1 MKAYWLGQTADGT
14 VLEEREVPTPEP
26 AEGQLLVRVRA
37 AGLNR
42 GEFMSRH
49 DLHGASGEAR
59 PAGTECAGEVVRA
72 GAGVSGFEPGDRVM
86 ATARGSFAEYV
97 LMPAATAI
105 HAPENLS
112 WEEAACTTLVFLVV
126 HDMLVAQG
134 RIKPGEWVVIA
145 NASSGIGVGTILAA
159 KALGAKTIGTSGSA
173 AKLERLK
180 ALGLDVGIQT
190 RGPDFAE
197 RVMDV
202 TGGNGA
208 GIAINGIGGSVFAEC
223 VRCLAFE
230 GRLAM
235 VGYLDGVLEG
245 TIDVAKLHADRLT
258 LFGVS
263 AVRRPPEDRVAGV
276 RAFVADFLPLIAAGR
291 LKPVIDRV
299 FPFAEL
305 PAAKAYME
313 SDAHVGKI
321 AVSLA
326 SS

>member
-1 MKAYWLGQTADGT
+1 MKAYWLGTTADGT
-14 VLEEREVPTPEP
+14 FLEEREVPLPEP

-49 DLHGASGEAR
+49 DLHGAPGEAR
-59 PAGTECAGEVVRA
+59 PAGTESAGEVVRV
-72 GAGVSGFEPGDRVM
+72 GSGVTAFQPGDRVM

-97 LMPAATAI
+97 LMPAVSAI
-105 HAPENLS
+105 PVPGNLS
-112 WEEAACTTLVFLVV
+112 WEEAACTPLIYIVV

-134 RIKPGEWVVIA
+134 RIQAGEWVLIA
-145 NASSGIGVGTILAA
+145 NASSGVGVGTILAA
-159 KALGAKTIGTSGSA
+159 KALGAKTIGTSGSE

-190 RGPDFAE
+190 RGPHFAE
-197 RVMDV
+197 RVMEV
-202 TGGNGA
+202 TGGKGA
-208 GIAINGIGGSVFAEC
+208 GIVVNGIGGSVFAEC
-223 VRCLAFE
+223 VRSLAYE

-235 VGYLDGVLEG
+235 VGYLDRVLEG
-245 TIDVAKLHADRLT
+245 TIDVAKLHASRLT

-263 AVRRPPEDRVAGV
+263 AVLRPPEQRIAAVH
-276 RAFVADFLPLIAAGR
+276 AFVTDFLPLIAAGR
-291 LKPVIDRV
+291 LKPVVDRV

-321 AVSLA
+321 AVTFP
-326 SS
+326 